1 MIGFVCIFL
10 CYSQHTDNKDE
21 NDVSEGLVKLTQ
33 FTKVVWFLYLKINS
47 IPYTKGL
54 GIGMFAAS

>member
-10 CYSQHTDNKDE
+10 CYLQHIVSKDE
-21 NDVSEGLVKLTQ
+21 NDVIEGLVKLTQ
-33 FTKVVWFLYLKINS
+33 FIKVVWFLYLKINS
-47 IPYTKGL
+47 IPYTKVL